1 MATLP
6 LDADDPRVVGPY
18 TVRARLGE
26 GGMGVVYLADGPDG
40 PVALK
45 VVRRLLATDE
55 TFRTRFR
62 REVLSAR
69 RVSGRGVVQ
78 LLDADTESDRPYLAM
93 AYVEGPTL
101 LDEVTASGP
110 LRGDRL
116 RALAVALAEAVG
128 TIHRAGVTHRDL
140 KPGNVLLTQD
150 QPVVVDF
157 GVATATEATSIT
169 VVGTVMGSPGWMA
182 PEQVTGGP
190 PSPAM
195 DVFALGTLVAWAA
208 TGQNPFGT
216 GRPEAMAYRIIH
228 DEPDLDG
235 VPDDLAEIVRT
246 ALAKEPAARP
256 SADEML
262 ARLLGD
268 APQSPPE
275 ALAADATALLARTWV
290 QTPVQPPA
298 LPSAPP
304 AAPLPAHP
312 APRRKRGRRSA
323 LIAVVLLLA
332 AALGV
337 GAGLGIR
344 EYQDRQEGDQASSE
358 DLPPATTTTTPPTT
372 TTTIPTDPLMVR
384 WVIADDVDR
393 VIGDACQ
400 GEPPYDATATLQVQ
414 DETQA
419 ALTEPL
425 AAGEGLAELGTGL
438 LDEVFNFTSCVYT
451 VTFEAVPESSVYVVV
466 ASSGDEVSF
475 LRSDLQALDWQV
487 EIVINT
493 GGDLLEP

>member
-1 MATLP
+1 MPVLP
-6 LDADDPRVVGPY
+6 LDDDDPRAVGPY

-45 VVRRLLATDE
+45 VVRRLLAADE

-78 LLDADTESDRPYLAM
+78 LLDADTEGDRPYLAM

-101 LDEVTASGP
+101 LDEVTTAGP

-140 KPGNVLLTQD
+140 KPGNVLLTED

-195 DVFALGTLVAWAA
+195 DVFAWGTLVAWAA
-208 TGQNPFGT
+208 TGRNPFGT
-216 GRPEAMAYRIIH
+216 GRPEAVAYRIIH

-235 VPDDLAEIVRT
+235 VPDDVGVIVRA
-246 ALAKEPAARP
+246 ALAKDPEARP
-256 SADEML
+256 SADEVL
-262 ARLLGD
+262 ARLLGN

-298 LPSAPP
+298 PPPAPP
-304 AAPLPAHP
+304 V
-312 APRRKRGRRSA
+312 APRARPPIPRRRRRRRSA
-323 LIAVVLLLA
+323 LVAFVLLLA

-337 GAGLGIR
+337 AAGLGIR
-344 EYQDRQEGDQASSE
+344 EYQDRQNGDQATSE
-358 DLPPATTTTTPPTT
+358 DFPPASTTTTTT
-372 TTTIPTDPLMVR
+372 TTTIPTRPFSVR
-384 WVIADDVDR
+384 WVIADDAIRD
-393 VIGDACQ
+393 IGAACEAA
-400 GEPPYDATATLQVQ
+400 EPHDGGATLEVR
-414 DETQA
+414 DLDGEILA
-419 ALTEPL
+419 GPL
-425 AAGEGLAELGTGL
+425 EAGEGTAEPGDGALDDILGL
-438 LDEVFNFTSCVYT
+438 TSCVY
-451 VTFEAVPESSVYVVV
+451 VVDFGVV
-466 ASSGDEVSF
+466 AETDGYVLVPDTGDSPVTVAPA
-475 LRSDLQALDWQV
+475 DLDAGDGQV
-487 EIVINT
+487 ELVINT
-493 GGDLLEP
+493 GPL